1 MTPTLGCSGK
11 GKTVETVKDQW
22 VLGVMWAEDR
32 DERADHGGIFQ
43 QGDYSVGHWNGGQ
56 LSSTK
61 ADKQPN

>member
-1 MTPTLGCSGK
+1 M
-11 GKTVETVKDQW
+11 ETVKDQW